1 MLFTNSNPLHYFCIL
16 PLRWIKRNFFVSD
29 EYTVHCVLFLLLSF
43 VSKLSKLLVMD
54 PNKRITSDQALQDP
68 YFKEEPLPTPE

>member
-1 MLFTNSNPLHYFCIL
+1 MSATDTGDVYMY
-16 PLRWIKRNFFVSD
+16 FFVN
-29 EYTVHCVLFLLLSF
+29 F
-43 VSKLSKLLVMD
+43 KLSKLLVMD

>member
-1 MLFTNSNPLHYFCIL
+1 MCLVFVGYF
-16 PLRWIKRNFFVSD
+16 
-29 EYTVHCVLFLLLSF
+29 
-43 VSKLSKLLVMD
+43 KLSRLLVMD